1 VIRDWTVV
9 WGSGAGF
16 GQRRKR
22 AAKAATTTG
31 VGAAV
36 QGQGQVLEG
45 KVIEDA
51 RLVVLKKEREALVR
65 LIGASAAGSRRK

>member
-1 VIRDWTVV
+1 M

-22 AAKAATTTG
+22 ATKAATGTS
-31 VGAAV
+31 AV
-36 QGQGQVLEG
+36 QQQGQVLEG

-65 LIGASAAGSRRK
+65 LIGATSTGSGGRRR